1 MSGVFITLEGVDGC
15 GKSTLA
21 KTLKEYFESKGREVV
36 LTREPRGKIREL
48 LLGSK
53 ELPDAA
59 ELLLMEASRS
69 EHTETLIKP
78 ALAENK
84 IVICDR
90 YFDSTTAYQG
100 CARGLKSDIID
111 ILNKFAA
118 GGLTPHL
125 TLLLDIDAETGLAR
139 QEGVDR
145 ISASGLEFMEK
156 VRRGYLDI
164 AEKEPER
171 VAVIDASQNR
181 EKVASEALRII
192 EDRLN
197 L

>member
-1 MSGVFITLEGVDGC
+1 MRGIFITLEGVDGC

-21 KTLKEYFESKGREVV
+21 KGLKSYFESKGREVV

-48 LLGSK
+48 LLNSK

-78 ALAENK
+78 ALSENK

-100 CARGLKSDIID
+100 CARGLKSDIIEV
-111 ILNKFAA
+111 LNNFAT
-118 GGLTPHL
+118 GGLKPDL
-125 TLLLDIDAETGLAR
+125 TLLLDIDAETGLGR

-145 ISASGLEFMEK
+145 ISASGLAFMEK
-156 VRRGYLDI
+156 VRRGYLET
-164 AEKEPER
+164 AAKEPER
-171 VAVIDASQNR
+171 IAVIDASAPR
-181 EKVASEALRII
+181 EKVFDEAVKIT
-192 EDRLN
+192 EERLKI
-197 L
+197 

>member
-1 MSGVFITLEGVDGC
+1 MRGIFITLEGVDGC

-21 KTLKEYFESKGREVV
+21 KSLKSYFESKGRETV

-48 LLGSK
+48 LLNSK

-69 EHTETLIKP
+69 EHTETFIKP

-100 CARGLKSDIID
+100 CARGLKSDIIEV
-111 ILNKFAA
+111 LNNFAT
-118 GGLTPHL
+118 GGLKPDL
-125 TLLLDIDAETGLAR
+125 TLLLDIDAETGLGR
-139 QEGVDR
+139 QEGIDR
-145 ISASGLEFMEK
+145 ISASGLAFMEK
-156 VRRGYLDI
+156 VRRGYLD
-164 AEKEPER
+164 AAAKEPER
-171 VAVIDASQNR
+171 IAVIDASEPK
-181 EKVASEALRII
+181 EKVFDEAVKIT
-192 EDRLN
+192 EERLTI
-197 L
+197 

>member
-1 MSGVFITLEGVDGC
+1 MRGIFITLEGVDGC

-21 KTLKEYFESKGREVV
+21 KSLKSYFESKGREVV

-48 LLGSK
+48 LLNSK

-59 ELLLMEASRS
+59 ELLLMEASRN

-78 ALAENK
+78 ALSENK

-100 CARGLKSDIID
+100 CARGLKSDIIEV
-111 ILNKFAA
+111 LNNFAT
-118 GGLTPHL
+118 GGLKPDL
-125 TLLLDIDAETGLAR
+125 TLLLDIDAETGLGR

-145 ISASGLEFMEK
+145 ISASGLAFMEK
-156 VRRGYLDI
+156 VRRGYLET
-164 AEKEPER
+164 AAKEPER
-171 VAVIDASQNR
+171 IAVIDASEPK
-181 EKVASEALRII
+181 EKVFDEAVKIT
-192 EDRLN
+192 EERLKI
-197 L
+197 